1 MNNDS
6 FQELFKSKLDQFKEK
21 TLYRLLSQD
30 SEYQEACSQ
39 QTLAEEEYL
48 LLNLTEDQRST
59 IDDLLKWMDRSNMEY
74 SSLSYMAGL
83 YDCQKLSSI
92 FPEFHAASADHTLI
106 RDFYKGTFVPAE
118 QPYET
123 ENTRATWK
131 ELEKLETDFNTTLS
145 AQQLVA
151 FKAIADK
158 WLEGVGSSVEDSFI
172 LGFQLGTKFL
182 INALS

>member
-1 MNNDS
+1 MKNDS
-6 FQELFKSKLDQFKEK
+6 FQELFKSKLDPIKEK

-30 SEYQEACSQ
+30 SEYQEACTQ
-39 QTLAEEEYL
+39 QGLAEGEYL
-48 LLNLTEDQRST
+48 QLNLTEDQRST
-59 IDDLLKWMDRSNMEY
+59 IDNLLQWMDSSNMEY
-74 SSLSYMAGL
+74 SSLSYLAGL
-83 YDCQKLSSI
+83 YDSQNLSSI

-123 ENTRATWK
+123 ENTRSIWR
-131 ELEKLETDFNTTLS
+131 ELEGLETDFNATLS
-145 AQQLVA
+145 AEQLVA
-151 FKAIADK
+151 FRDIADK
-158 WLEGVGSSVEDSFI
+158 LLEGVGASVEDSFT